1 MGGITLEQNKLEMT
15 RDMELLETNEAEI
28 DLLDFFHYLTRR
40 VKYVVLAVVLGVI
53 VMAVYAFVLAT
64 PMYEATA
71 QIYVVNSQDSVVN
84 LSDLQ
89 IGSYLT
95 SDYQLVFDTWEVNQ
109 QVIRNLNL
117 PYTLE
122 EMENLL
128 KVSNPSDTRALFITV
143 TTPDPREAA
152 LIANEYAN
160 VARQYISDVMLTEV
174 PSTLSVALEPENP
187 VSPNKPLLLIVG
199 FMLGIVLSVGILFV
213 VYILDDKIKTSTDV
227 LKYTGMMPLAII
239 PLAEKENDRK
249 NSRGR

>member
-1 MGGITLEQNKLEMT
+1 MEHNKLEMT
-15 RDMELLETNEAEI
+15 KDMDLLETTEAEI
-28 DLLDFFHYLTRR
+28 DLLDFFQYLLRR
-40 VKYVVLAVVLGVI
+40 AKYVILAAFLGIV

-64 PMYEATA
+64 PQYEATA

-109 QVIRNLNL
+109 QVIQNLNL
-117 PYTLE
+117 PYKLE
-122 EMENLL
+122 EMESMLTI
-128 KVSNPSDTRALFITV
+128 SNPSDTRALFITV
-143 TTPDPREAA
+143 TSPDPREAA
-152 LIANEYAN
+152 LIANEYAD

-187 VSPNKPLLLIVG
+187 VSPNKPLLLAVG
-199 FMLGIVLSVGILFV
+199 LMLGVVLSVGILFV
-213 VYILDDKIKTSTDV
+213 VYIMDDKIKTSTDV

-239 PLAEKENDRK
+239 PLADTDNDRK
-249 NSRGR
+249 NRGR